1 MEGEYLPLEYV
12 LLRQVSHVKGVIQ
25 LLDGIDIGNL
35 FVLVMERMEPSRDL
49 FHLVAERGPLS
60 EELAKCYFRQI
71 TDAVVECFRAGVFHR
86 DIKVNF
92 L

>member
-60 EELAKCYFRQI
+60 EELAKCYFFFS
-71 TDAVVECFRAGVFHR
+71 TFLLLKFHGLNQF
-86 DIKVNF
+86 KFN
-92 L
+92 